1 MKHKLISCLLIL
13 LLMLPGGANARTARL
28 EVVFLDVGKADAI
41 VIMTDNSAV
50 LIDAGTDKM
59 GKKVVSFLE
68 DRGIER
74 VDVMII
80 THFDKDHVGGAD
92 RVLEALPVGLVI
104 EPVYEKDSKQY
115 REYLDALDTAQ
126 TEVASLEDN
135 LFFELD
141 GVSYAVDVAND
152 DYYGRDEEND
162 FSLVT
167 SLRFGDTRFL
177 FAGDA
182 ENQRL
187 AELIDEG
194 DLRHD
199 VLKVPHHGKAKKM
212 SAPFLRAVSPRYA
225 VITSDDE
232 NPEDGGITMFLRQLG
247 AEVFLTRLGEVRAVT
262 GGQSISFTQDQAE
275 K

>member
-1 MKHKLISCLLIL
+1 M
-13 LLMLPGGANARTARL
+13 
-28 EVVFLDVGKADAI
+28 
-41 VIMTDNSAV
+41 
-50 LIDAGTDKM
+50 
-59 GKKVVSFLE
+59 
-68 DRGIER
+68 
-74 VDVMII
+74 
-80 THFDKDHVGGAD
+80 
-92 RVLEALPVGLVI
+92 LEALPVGLVI

-141 GVSYAVDVAND
+141 GVSYAIDVAND

-187 AELIDEG
+187 TELIDEG

-212 SAPFLRAVSPRYA
+212 SVPFLRAVSPRYA

-262 GGQSISFTQDQAE
+262 DGQSISFTQDQAE